1 MCAEYIVLAA
11 VFGEM
16 DFLKISKQHW
26 SVSKRASPSVV
37 VVFRLSQ
44 VHVEAELVWLLAGH
58 LKAADGDALSAERL
72 LCGLVARLHVLS
84 GDSATVYGYGM
95 ADDLRNPSVM
105 PSNGPINAR

>member
-1 MCAEYIVLAA
+1 MAA
-11 VFGEM
+11 
-16 DFLKISKQHW
+16 L
-26 SVSKRASPSVV
+26 
-37 VVFRLSQ
+37 FRLSQ